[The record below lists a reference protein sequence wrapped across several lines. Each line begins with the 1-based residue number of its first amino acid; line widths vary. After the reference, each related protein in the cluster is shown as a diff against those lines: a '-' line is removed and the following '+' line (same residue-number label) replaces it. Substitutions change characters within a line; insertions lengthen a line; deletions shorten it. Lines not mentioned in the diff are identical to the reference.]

1 MEIFGYKVEK
11 SKAAPTEKSFVPPT
25 DDGGSDVIKAGG
37 YFGTY
42 LDLEGTA
49 NTEAELIKKY
59 RDIAFM
65 ADVDSAIDDI
75 VNDSISNLD
84 DERPVEINLDNVK
97 LSDPIKKK
105 IQQEFETILDLLEFN
120 LRAQDYYR
128 RWYIDGRIYFHKV
141 IDTAKPK
148 NGITDIRF
156 IDPRKI
162 KKVREIFKEK
172 DEKSG
177 VEFIKKIEEY
187 FVYNER
193 GIVLDKAHTASPGSA
208 ATMKVTR
215 DAICYVPS
223 GLSDQDKNIALS
235 YLHKA
240 IRPANQLRMM
250 ENAAVIY
257 RISRAPERRVFYV
270 DVGNLPKLKAE
281 QYLKGIMDQYRNKLV
296 YDGNTGEI
304 RDDKKFMSMLEDFWL
319 PRREGGRGTQ
329 IETLPGGQSL
339 GEIGDIDY
347 FQKKLFQALNVPIS
361 RMQQQSGLNF
371 GRAAE
376 INRDEWKFT
385 KFIAKLRRRFSLL
398 FDDLLKTQLIIKG
411 IITEADWNLIRNNIE
426 YKYAT
431 DAYYTESK
439 EQQIIQSRVE
449 ILNGVANYIGTL
461 YSKAYIQKHILKL
474 TDDDI
479 AQIELDNS
487 ADPVQLEP
495 AMQPPPDEG
504 QQ

>member
-347 FQKKLFQALNVPIS
+347 FQKKLFQALNVPVS

-411 IITEADWNLIRNNIE
+411 VITETDWNLIRNNIE

-479 AQIELDNS
+479 AQIELDNK

-495 AMQPPPDEG
+495 AMQPPPEEG
-504 QQ
+504 Q

>member
-42 LDLEGTA
+42 LDLDGTA

-97 LSDPIKKK
+97 LSDAIKKK
-105 IQQEFETILDLLEFN
+105 IQLEFETVLDLLEFN

-148 NGITDIRF
+148 EGITDIRF

-193 GIVLDKAHTASPGSA
+193 GIVLDKAQTASPGSA

-223 GLSDQDKNIALS
+223 GLSDQDKNIPLS

-270 DVGNLPKLKAE
+270 DVGNLPKIKAE
-281 QYLKGIMDQYRNKLV
+281 QYLAGIMNQYRNKLV

-347 FQKKLFQALNVPIS
+347 FQKKLFQSLNVPVS

-398 FDDLLKTQLIIKG
+398 FDDLLKTQLILKG
-411 IITEADWNLIRNNIE
+411 IITEADWNLIKNNIE

-449 ILNGVANYIGTL
+449 ILNGMANYIGTL
-461 YSKAYIQKHILKL
+461 YSKEYVQKNILKL

-479 AQIELDNS
+479 AQIELDNK

-495 AMQPPPDEG
+495 AMQPPPEEG
-504 QQ
+504 Q

>member
-162 KKVREIFKEK
+162 KKIREIFKEK

>member
-84 DERPVEINLDNVK
+84 DERPIEINLDNVK
-97 LSDPIKKK
+97 LSESIKKK
-105 IQQEFETILDLLEFN
+105 IVSEFEAILDLLEFN

-141 IDTAKPK
+141 INTAKPK
-148 NGITDIRF
+148 EGITDIRF

-172 DEKSG
+172 DETSG

-193 GIVLDKAHTASPGSA
+193 GIVLDKAQTASPGSN
-208 ATMKVTR
+208 ATLKVTR

-270 DVGNLPKLKAE
+270 DVGNLPKIKAE
-281 QYLKGIMDQYRNKLV
+281 QYLAGIMNQYRNKLV

-398 FDDLLKTQLIIKG
+398 FDDLLKTQLILKG
-411 IITEADWNLIRNNIE
+411 IITEADWNLIKSNIE
-426 YKYAT
+426 YRYAT

-439 EQQIIQSRVE
+439 EQQILQSRVE

-461 YSKAYIQKHILKL
+461 YSKEYVQKNILKL
-474 TDDDI
+474 TADDI
-479 AQIELDNS
+479 AQIELDNA
-487 ADPVQLEP
+487 ADPIQLEP
-495 AMQPPPDEG
+495 GMQPPPDEG

>member
-208 ATMKVTR
+208 ATLKVTR

-411 IITEADWNLIRNNIE
+411 IITEADWNLIKNNIE
-426 YKYAT
+426 YC
-431 DAYYTESK
+431 S
-439 EQQIIQSRVE
+439 
-449 ILNGVANYIGTL
+449 
-461 YSKAYIQKHILKL
+461 
-474 TDDDI
+474 
-479 AQIELDNS
+479 
-487 ADPVQLEP
+487 
-495 AMQPPPDEG
+495 
-504 QQ
+504 

>member
-105 IQQEFETILDLLEFN
+105 IEQEFETILDLLEFN

-148 NGITDIRF
+148 NGITDVRF

-223 GLSDQDKNIALS
+223 GLSDQDKNIPLS

-270 DVGNLPKLKAE
+270 DVGNLPKIKAE
-281 QYLKGIMDQYRNKLV
+281 QYLQGIMNQYRNKLV

-461 YSKAYIQKHILKL
+461 YSKVYIQKNILKL

-495 AMQPPPDEG
+495 GVQPPPDEG
-504 QQ
+504 Q

>member
-347 FQKKLFQALNVPIS
+347 FQKKLFQALNVPVS

-411 IITEADWNLIRNNIE
+411 VITETDWNLIRNNIE

-487 ADPVQLEP
+487 AEPVQLEP
-495 AMQPPPDEG
+495 GMQPPPDEG

>member
-42 LDLEGTA
+42 LDIDGTA

-97 LSDPIKKK
+97 LSDSIKKK

-148 NGITDIRF
+148 NGITDVRF

-162 KKVREIFKEK
+162 KKVREIYKEK

-208 ATMKVTR
+208 ATLKVTR

-411 IITEADWNLIRNNIE
+411 IITEADWNSIRNNIE

-439 EQQIIQSRVE
+439 EQQILQSRVE

-461 YSKAYIQKHILKL
+461 YSKVYIQKNILKL

-495 AMQPPPDEG
+495 GVQPPPDEG
-504 QQ
+504 Q

>member
-1 MEIFGYKVEK
+1 
-11 SKAAPTEKSFVPPT
+11 
-25 DDGGSDVIKAGG
+25 
-37 YFGTY
+37 
-42 LDLEGTA
+42 
-49 NTEAELIKKY
+49 
-59 RDIAFM
+59 
-65 ADVDSAIDDI
+65 
-75 VNDSISNLD
+75 
-84 DERPVEINLDNVK
+84 
-97 LSDPIKKK
+97 
-105 IQQEFETILDLLEFN
+105 
-120 LRAQDYYR
+120 
-128 RWYIDGRIYFHKV
+128 
-141 IDTAKPK
+141 
-148 NGITDIRF
+148 
-156 IDPRKI
+156 
-162 KKVREIFKEK
+162 
-172 DEKSG
+172 
-177 VEFIKKIEEY
+177 
-187 FVYNER
+187 
-193 GIVLDKAHTASPGSA
+193 
-208 ATMKVTR
+208 MKVTR

-347 FQKKLFQALNVPIS
+347 FQKKLFQALNVPVS

-411 IITEADWNLIRNNIE
+411 VITETDWNLIRNNIE

-487 ADPVQLEP
+487 AEPVQLEP
-495 AMQPPPDEG
+495 GMQPPPDEG

>member
-84 DERPVEINLDNVK
+84 DERPIEINLDNVK
-97 LSDPIKKK
+97 LSESIKKK
-105 IQQEFETILDLLEFN
+105 IVAEFEAILDLLEFN

-141 IDTAKPK
+141 INTAKPK
-148 NGITDIRF
+148 EGITDIRF

-172 DEKSG
+172 DETSG

-208 ATMKVTR
+208 ATLKVTR

-270 DVGNLPKLKAE
+270 DVGNLPKIKAE
-281 QYLKGIMDQYRNKLV
+281 QYLAGIMNQYRNKLV

-398 FDDLLKTQLIIKG
+398 FDDLLKTQLILKG
-411 IITEADWNLIRNNIE
+411 IITEADWNLIKSNIE
-426 YKYAT
+426 YRYAT

-439 EQQIIQSRVE
+439 EQQILQSRVE

-461 YSKAYIQKHILKL
+461 YSKEYVQKNILKL
-474 TDDDI
+474 TADDI
-479 AQIELDNS
+479 AQIELDNA
-487 ADPVQLEP
+487 ADPIQLEP
-495 AMQPPPDEG
+495 GVQPPPDEG

>member
-347 FQKKLFQALNVPIS
+347 FQKKLFQALNVPVS

-411 IITEADWNLIRNNIE
+411 VITEADWNLIRNNIE

>member
-105 IQQEFETILDLLEFN
+105 IEQEFETILDLLEFN

-148 NGITDIRF
+148 NGITDVRF

-223 GLSDQDKNIALS
+223 GLSDQDKNIPLS

-270 DVGNLPKLKAE
+270 DVGNLPKIKAE
-281 QYLKGIMDQYRNKLV
+281 QYLQGIMNQYRNKLV

-461 YSKAYIQKHILKL
+461 YSKVYIQKNILKL

-479 AQIELDNS
+479 AQIELDNK

-495 AMQPPPDEG
+495 AMQPPPEEG
-504 QQ
+504 Q

>member
-84 DERPVEINLDNVK
+84 DERPIEINLDNVK
-97 LSDPIKKK
+97 LSDAIKKK
-105 IQQEFETILDLLEFN
+105 IVAEFETILDLLEFN

-141 IDTAKPK
+141 INTAKPK
-148 NGITDIRF
+148 EGITDIRF

-172 DEKSG
+172 DETSG

-208 ATMKVTR
+208 ATLKVTR

-270 DVGNLPKLKAE
+270 DVGNLPKIKAE
-281 QYLKGIMDQYRNKLV
+281 QYLAGIMNQYRNKLV

-385 KFIAKLRRRFSLL
+385 KFIARLRRRFSLI
-398 FDDLLKTQLIIKG
+398 FDDLLKTQLILKG
-411 IITEADWNLIRNNIE
+411 IITEADWESIK
-426 YKYAT
+426 YKIQYNFAT

-439 EQQIIQSRVE
+439 EQQILQSRIE
-449 ILNGVANYIGTL
+449 ILNGMANYIGSL
-461 YSKAYIQKHILKL
+461 YSKEYVQKNILKL

-479 AQIELDNS
+479 AQIELDNK

-495 AMQPPPDEG
+495 AMQPPPEEG
-504 QQ
+504 Q